1 MTSCIWESVLDY
13 FPNTELAMWILNQGH
28 GPKEKKNNC
37 DLHCGYQFF
46 THLKVYY
53 APTEGFISFST

>member
-28 GPKEKKNNC
+28 GPKKKKIIVIYIV
-37 DLHCGYQFF
+37 G
-46 THLKVYY
+46 
-53 APTEGFISFST
+53 ISFSHI